1 MNVLVIGASGKI
13 GTSALKNLLSHKN
26 VSVTATMRSKGLG
39 ADFHDIRTVPYPER
53 YRFADEADC
62 IISAT
67 ASPHYTLTARALGEA
82 LKTAKPRLLIDLAV
96 PHDIEKN
103 VKDIEGIRL
112 MDIDDFAKLA
122 EHNNSIRLSSAE
134 EAETIIA
141 GDIDELQK
149 RLSFRSFM
157 PYMTDFSQQL
167 DSMGAEGLLYRLRD
181 NLTSAQFSAVLEAL
195 VSMQ

>member
-1 MNVLVIGASGKI
+1 
-13 GTSALKNLLSHKN
+13 
-26 VSVTATMRSKGLG
+26 
-39 ADFHDIRTVPYPER
+39 
-53 YRFADEADC
+53 
-62 IISAT
+62 
-67 ASPHYTLTARALGEA
+67 
-82 LKTAKPRLLIDLAV
+82 
-96 PHDIEKN
+96 
-103 VKDIEGIRL
+103 

-181 NLTSAQFSAVLEAL
+181 KLTSAQFSAVLEAL